1 MAADTLV
8 PKDELERWENSLDRK
23 KQIILYGPPGTG
35 KTFLAQR
42 LANHVV
48 GGTDGF
54 PELVQFHLRKEGGQY
69 YLVIKWLDLTSPRT
83 TGNRAGLCARSRA

>member
-1 MAADTLV
+1 M

-35 KTFLAQR
+35 ETFLARR

-54 PELVQFHLRKEGGQY
+54 TELVQFHLRKEGGQY
-69 YLVIKWLDLTSPRT
+69 YCVIKWLDLTSPRT
-83 TGNRAGLCARSRA
+83 MGNKAGLCARSRA